1 MEGVTQMAKPLLW
14 PTRSHPRA
22 SYMSAGASWPRRR
35 RRAGARRAGGRASQS
50 RRPTPPPTA
59 PPAPNGA
66 GPGGWGGERQTPSSA
81 PLPLLAASRP
91 AGPWGLS
98 PPGRCTPL
106 RGGDARIEG
115 VPPGSAG
122 MRRGGAERRWSAGRA
137 RRWGRPRR
145 VLPRRRAGTFSAAAG
160 MPGAGNRHRGDKDA
174 KIP

>member
-1 MEGVTQMAKPLLW
+1 MESVTQMAKPLLW

-35 RRAGARRAGGRASQS
+35 RRAGVRRAGGRASQS

-66 GPGGWGGERQTPSSA
+66 GPGGGERGRPPSSA
-81 PLPLLAASRP
+81 PLPPLAASRP
-91 AGPWGLS
+91 AAPWGLS

-106 RGGDARIEG
+106 RGGDGRTEG

-122 MRRGGAERRWSAGRA
+122 MRSGERGGRAAMECGKGSAMGLT
-137 RRWGRPRR
+137 PRGAAPPLSR
-145 VLPRRRAGTFSAAAG
+145 DFQRRRRDARGWKSA
-160 MPGAGNRHRGDKDA
+160 PGS
-174 KIP
+174 